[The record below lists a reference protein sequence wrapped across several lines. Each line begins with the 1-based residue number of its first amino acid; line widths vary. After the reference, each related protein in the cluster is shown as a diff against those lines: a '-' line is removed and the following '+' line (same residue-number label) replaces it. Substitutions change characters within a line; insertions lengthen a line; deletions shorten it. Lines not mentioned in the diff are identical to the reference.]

1 MVMRKRLA
9 KLIDD
14 WFREFDVSI
23 FFQLGEGDLYS
34 IGPCLQYYLAKSGRV
49 LADESYFGGFF
60 TIDFEENNNFLSLE
74 KHIFNNDL
82 NT

>member
-1 MVMRKRLA
+1 MIMVMRKRLA

-49 LADESYFGGFF
+49 LADES
-60 TIDFEENNNFLSLE
+60 
-74 KHIFNNDL
+74 
-82 NT
+82 